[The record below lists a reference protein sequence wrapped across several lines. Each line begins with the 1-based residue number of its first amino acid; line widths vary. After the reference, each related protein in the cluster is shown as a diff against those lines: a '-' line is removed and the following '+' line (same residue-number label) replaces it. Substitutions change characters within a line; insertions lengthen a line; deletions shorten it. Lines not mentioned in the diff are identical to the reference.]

1 MRLRL
6 LPFLP
11 LAIAVL
17 WASQSL
23 AEPWTF
29 SCRGAITKLARVQ
42 KEVQAKQREVQK
54 AERKKRVILA
64 EAEVCKPG
72 GIVTGDRLVKCAR
85 ISQKVPIAVRAVAEA
100 EAALLPVIEKFEKA
114 LDTVNRRC
122 LELR

>member
-23 AEPWTF
+23 AEPWTL

-42 KEVQAKQREVQK
+42 KAVQVKQREVQA
-54 AERKKRVILA
+54 AERGKRVALA

>member
-6 LPFLP
+6 LSCLP

-23 AEPWTF
+23 AEPWTL

-42 KEVQAKQREVQK
+42 KAVQVKQREVQA
-54 AERKKRVILA
+54 AERGKRVALA

-72 GIVTGDRLVKCAR
+72 GIVTGDRMVKCAR
-85 ISQKVPIAVRAVAEA
+85 MSQKVPMAVRAVAEA
-100 EAALLPVIEKFEKA
+100 EADLQPALEKFEEA
-114 LDTVNRRC
+114 LDTINRRC
-122 LELR
+122 LEVR

>member
-23 AEPWTF
+23 AEPWTL

-42 KEVQAKQREVQK
+42 KAVQVKQREVQA
-54 AERKKRVILA
+54 AEREKRVILA

-72 GIVTGDRLVKCAR
+72 GIVTGERMAECA
-85 ISQKVPIAVRAVAEA
+85 QKSREVPMAVRAVAEA
-100 EAALLPVIEKFEKA
+100 EADLQPALEKFEEA
-114 LDTVNRRC
+114 LDTINRRC
-122 LELR
+122 LEVR

>member
-17 WASQSL
+17 WASQSF

-29 SCRGAITKLARVQ
+29 SCRGAITKLARVK

-54 AERKKRVILA
+54 AERKKRVALA

-85 ISQKVPIAVRAVAEA
+85 ISQKVPLAVRAVAEA
-100 EAALLPVIEKFEKA
+100 EAALLPVIEKFEEV

-122 LELR
+122 LEFR

>member
-6 LPFLP
+6 LSCLP

-23 AEPWTF
+23 AEPWTL

-42 KEVQAKQREVQK
+42 KAVQAKQREVQA
-54 AERKKRVILA
+54 AEREKRVALA

-72 GIVTGDRLVKCAR
+72 GIVTGDRLVKCAQK
-85 ISQKVPIAVRAVAEA
+85 SQEVPIAVRAVAEA
-100 EAALLPVIEKFEKA
+100 EADLQPVLEKFEEV

-122 LELR
+122 LEFR